1 MSSSEQYPIYVAGE
15 FKNSGTK
22 LEVTSPYSGEV
33 VYQTWMAG
41 GAEFE
46 ASVLAAQA
54 VQQEM
59 QALPIFT
66 RYEILMQI
74 SEAIKAR
81 RDEFGTILARE
92 SGKPMKTSLIEA
104 DRAAQ
109 VFLVAAEEA
118 KRLPGETMSIDWH
131 PAGVNK
137 EAIVKYFP
145 VGLVAGIAPF
155 NFPLNLFV
163 HKVAPAIAAGCP
175 IILKPASATPISAL
189 LLAQLI
195 NDTALPKG
203 AVSVL
208 PMDRATGNRLVTD
221 ERFALLSF
229 TGSPD
234 VGWEMKKNAGKK
246 KLVLELGGNAGLIVD
261 KDADLER
268 AVSKA
273 VLGAF
278 SFAGQTCIHT
288 QRIYIESSIF
298 EEFSTRF
305 CAAVAQLK
313 IGDPEDPGTDM
324 SAMIDEKNA
333 QRIEAWVN
341 EAVAEGAKVLHGGK
355 RKGTFYDPTVLTNT
369 SENMKVSCLEA
380 FAPIV
385 LLEPFSDFDQAL
397 ESVNR
402 SIFGL
407 QAGVFTN
414 NHRHVH
420 AAFNRLHVGGLI
432 INDVPTFRADH
443 MPYGGVKDSGI
454 GREGPKYAIIDMM
467 EPRVLVIDHS

>member
-1 MSSSEQYPIYVAGE
+1 MTSIEQYPIYVGGE
-15 FKNSGTK
+15 LTSTDTP
-22 LEVTSPYSGEV
+22 LDVTSPYTGEV
-33 VYQTWMAG
+33 VYRTSMAG
-41 GAEFE
+41 DAEYE
-46 ASVLAAQA
+46 QSIKAAQA
-54 VQQEM
+54 VQQTM
-59 QALPIFT
+59 QELPIFK

-74 SEAIKAR
+74 AAAIKSR
-81 RDEFGTILARE
+81 KDEFATILARE
-92 SGKPMKTSLIEA
+92 SGKPLKTSLIET

-118 KRLPGETMSIDWH
+118 KRLPGEAMSIDWH
-131 PAGVNK
+131 PAGIHK
-137 EAIVKYFP
+137 EAVVKYFP

-175 IILKPASATPISAL
+175 IILKPASSTPISSL

-195 NDTALPKG
+195 DETDLPKG

-261 KDADLER
+261 KDAELGR
-268 AVSKA
+268 AVSRA

-288 QRIYIESSIF
+288 QRIFIESSIF
-298 EEFSTRF
+298 DEYARRF
-305 CAAVAQLK
+305 CAEVARLK
-313 IGDPEDPGTDM
+313 VGDPEHPDTDM
-324 SAMIDEKNA
+324 SSMIDEKNA
-333 QRIEAWVN
+333 RRIEAWVD
-341 EAVAEGAKVLHGGK
+341 EAVAQGAKVLHGGK
-355 RKGTFYDPTVLTNT
+355 RNGTLYEPTVLTNT

-385 LLEPFSDFDQAL
+385 LLEPFSDFDQAIDA
-397 ESVNR
+397 VNN

-407 QAGVFTN
+407 QAGIFTN
-414 NHRHVH
+414 NLRHVH
-420 AAFNRLHVGGLI
+420 AAFNRLHVGGVI
-432 INDVPTFRADH
+432 INNVPTFRADH

-454 GREGPKYAIIDMM
+454 GREGPKYAILDMM
-467 EPRVLVIDHS
+467 EPRVMVIDHS